1 MEVDRADLNNCSG
14 KSISECFDEALR
26 TFEEISN
33 CDLATNSSEVQV
45 RITSTIICFKSCA
58 VTTWCFVLTFS
69 LKMVQVFSCNGK

>member
-1 MEVDRADLNNCSG
+1 MEVDRADLNHCSG

-45 RITSTIICFKSCA
+45 RIYNIYYYLLQ
-58 VTTWCFVLTFS
+58 VMWGYDDVLFLLS
-69 LKMVQVFSCNGK
+69 P